1 MRRFPGLCLALC
13 TLIPLPAAAPAQ
25 PATTPTAG
33 PKPCTASEYRQ
44 FDFWIGEWE
53 VRTPAGRLAGTNRI
67 EKILGGC
74 ALRESWRGARGSSGT
89 SLNAW
94 NPGRRRWHQTWV
106 DDDGLLLE
114 IDGGLRE
121 GRMVLE
127 GETVSKDGARTGQ
140 RITWSPMPA
149 GRVRQ
154 LWEQSTGGGGT
165 WKVAFEGIY
174 SRKSR

>member
-1 MRRFPGLCLALC
+1 MRPFPVLCLALC
-13 TLIPLPAAAPAQ
+13 ALVVLPAAAPAQ
-25 PATTPTAG
+25 PATTPNAA

-53 VRTPAGRLAGTNRI
+53 VRAPAGRLAGTNRI

-94 NPGRRRWHQTWV
+94 DAGRRRWHQTWV

-127 GETVSKDGARTGQ
+127 GVTVSRDDARTGQ

-154 LWEQSTGGGGT
+154 LWEQSTDGGT
-165 WKVAFEGIY
+165 TWRVAFEGIY